1 MINILYI
8 AAITAFAAGIL
19 TGKAGYVLFAAL
31 LFLLGGWVT
40 YRRNTR

>member
-8 AAITAFAAGIL
+8 AAITAFATGIV

-31 LFLLGGWVT
+31 LFLFGGWIT
-40 YRRNTR
+40 YRRNTQ